1 MELGA
6 QWIHGRGECPLWR
19 FALEEGLEVAKD
31 GGGDGD
37 GTFYLPGGETV
48 QPALLKETLD
58 FLESVRF
65 ILNLLDISLKHQVH
79 EELDEIGA
87 EWEEEKLPAS
97 VGDYFEQQFNKFL
110 RKEEDEGRKGVKEAL
125 FR

>member
-1 MELGA
+1 MVKERR
-6 QWIHGRGECPLWR
+6 GRSSKFCR

-65 ILNLLDISLKHQVH
+65 ILNLLGISLKHQVH

-87 EWEEEKLPAS
+87 EWEEENLPAS

-110 RKEEDEGRKGVKEAL
+110 RKEEDEGKKGVKEAL